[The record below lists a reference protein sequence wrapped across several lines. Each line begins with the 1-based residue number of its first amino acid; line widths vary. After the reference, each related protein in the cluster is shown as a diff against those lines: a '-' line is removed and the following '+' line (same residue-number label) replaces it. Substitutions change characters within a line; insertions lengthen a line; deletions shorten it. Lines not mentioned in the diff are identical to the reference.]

1 MIEKINIG
9 IDKIDKI
16 YHIADVHIRNL
27 KRHQEY
33 KTVFGRTVESIKSTI
48 TANDVI
54 FLGGDIVHAKTDM
67 TPELIQAVQE
77 FFKQFADI
85 APVILIAGNHD
96 MNLNNKSRLDALTPI
111 VNAIKHPNLYYIKD
125 SGLFQIADKIF
136 IHLAV
141 DDKPVK
147 YLSILESAK
156 QVNHLDKIILH
167 HGAVDKAS
175 TDIGFCISNDHVSVE
190 MFNSCNPKMVLL
202 GDIHKPNQS
211 LQEYQEEYI
220 EIDES
225 EISEYLNA
233 GWQIEHE

>member
-1 MIEKINIG
+1 MIEKIDIG
-9 IDKIDKI
+9 IDKINKI

-33 KTVFGRTVESIKSTI
+33 KTVFQRTVESIKSSI
-48 TANDVI
+48 EENDII
-54 FLGGDIVHAKTDM
+54 FLAGDIVHAKTDM
-67 TPELIQAVQE
+67 TPELVQSVQE
-77 FFKQFADI
+77 FFKMFSDL

-111 VNAIKHPNLYYIKD
+111 VNAIKHTNLHYIKQ
-125 SGLFQIADKIF
+125 SGLFQIADKLF

-141 DDKPVK
+141 NDRPAH
-147 YLSILESAK
+147 YLTILESAK
-156 QVNHLDKIILH
+156 QIMHLDKIVLH

-175 TDIGFCISNDHVSVE
+175 TDIGFCISNDHVTLE

-211 LQEYQEEYI
+211 LQEYQEEFI

-225 EISEYLNA
+225 EISAYLNA
-233 GWQIEHE
+233 GWQIIT